1 MKTHQY
7 CLIVLALN
15 LCLPLPTLAC
25 SCDGASPQRIMKEAQ
40 RIFIGKVLSISP
52 DRNGRDLQHVR
63 FGARYEWKGNRKSQ
77 INIVATKSRGA
88 NCGVNFEVGAE
99 YFVVSTGGDINL
111 SYTNS
116 CNTTSR
122 LRHLDVDTLQE
133 YGAGR
138 VIR

>member
-1 MKTHQY
+1 MKTHKY
-7 CLIVLALN
+7 CVIVLALN

-40 RIFIGKVLSISP
+40 RVFIGRVLSISP

-63 FGARYEWKGNRKSQ
+63 FAARYEWKGNRKSQ
-77 INIVATKSRGA
+77 INIIATKSRGP
-88 NCGVNFEVGAE
+88 NCGVSFEVGEE
-99 YFVVSTGGDINL
+99 YFVVSTGGDMNL

-122 LRHLDVDTLQE
+122 LRHLDVATLQE